1 MQHPSHLGLV
11 RIQSWLVNIYDML
24 GRISTISK
32 EGLNAYLD
40 TIDAKLSVY
49 ESLSEDPE
57 FLGLVIPNNDIVLRV
72 LSFI

>member
-11 RIQSWLVNIYDML
+11 RIQSWQVNIYDML

>member
-1 MQHPSHLGLV
+1 M
-11 RIQSWLVNIYDML
+11 

-40 TIDAKLSVY
+40 PIDAKLSVY